1 MTRKTLLL
9 TGIGGSIGC
18 HTMRHIFQNTDW
30 NIVGL
35 DSFRDKGIWDR
46 VNVMMRY
53 HPEDRA
59 RLRVVTHDLR
69 APISGMTSKEIGP
82 VDYIIN
88 MASLSDVHRSLEI
101 APAFI
106 EANVALMLNMVEYAR
121 TTGAKAFLQIST
133 DEVYGPT
140 DGRNVHP
147 EWAPIVPSNP
157 YSASKA
163 CQEAIAISYWRAYGL
178 PLIIV
183 NLMNNFGEMQSP
195 SKFPAIIQR
204 RVRAGLPIT
213 IHGQPGSVGSRVYIH
228 SRNSSDAFLHILE
241 KVKPVQHVDG
251 VADKPVRFNIVGDKQ
266 VNNIE
271 LVEFIAKCIGKEAV
285 IKYEDSSLSRPGHD
299 LHYGLDSRALAAT
312 GWHQPL
318 SFEASMRNTVAWYE
332 DNPRWLEPK

>member
-1 MTRKTLLL
+1 MTTLLL

-18 HTMRHIFQNTDW
+18 HTMRHVFQNTDW

-35 DSFRDKGIWDR
+35 DSFRHKGFWDR

-53 HPEDRA
+53 HPEDRG
-59 RLRVVTHDLR
+59 RLKIVTHDLTS
-69 APISGMTSKEIGP
+69 PLSKMTRDEIGR
-82 VDYIIN
+82 VDHIIN
-88 MASLSDVHRSLEI
+88 MASLSDVHASLEH
-101 APAFI
+101 AQPFI
-106 EANVALMLNMVEYAR
+106 EQNTSLILNMLEYAR
-121 TTGAKAFLQIST
+121 VSSTQTFLQIST

-140 DGRNVHP
+140 DGRSVHP

-163 CQEAIAISYWRAYGL
+163 CQEAIATSYWRAYGV

-195 SKFPAIIQR
+195 AKFPAIIQR
-204 RVRAGLPIT
+204 RVREGLPIT
-213 IHGQPGSVGSRVYIH
+213 IHGSPGNVGSRVYIH
-228 SRNSSDAFLHILE
+228 SRNSADAFLHILE
-241 KVKPVQHVDG
+241 QVPPHAHQDG
-251 VADKPVRFNIVGDKQ
+251 IADKPVRFNIVGDKQ
-266 VNNIE
+266 VNNE
-271 LVEFIAKCIGKEAV
+271 DLVHFIAKCIGKEPKIV
-285 IKYEDSSLSRPGHD
+285 YEDASVSRPGHD

-332 DNPRWLEPK
+332 DNPRWLDPK